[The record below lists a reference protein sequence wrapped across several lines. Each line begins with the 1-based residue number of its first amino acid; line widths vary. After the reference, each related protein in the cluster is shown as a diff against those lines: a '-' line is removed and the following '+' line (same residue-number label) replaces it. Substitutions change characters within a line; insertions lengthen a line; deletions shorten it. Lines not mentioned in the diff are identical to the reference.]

1 MAPEYSKVLIRSRLT
16 STFTRG
22 ERECKRNWRCVRR
35 SPSVNNVLL
44 GALCERKEIAT
55 GNKLL

>member
-1 MAPEYSKVLIRSRLT
+1 MALEYSKVLIRSRLT

-35 SPSVNNVLL
+35 SPSVNNDGMDSSRSFNGIVVPS
-44 GALCERKEIAT
+44 
-55 GNKLL
+55 